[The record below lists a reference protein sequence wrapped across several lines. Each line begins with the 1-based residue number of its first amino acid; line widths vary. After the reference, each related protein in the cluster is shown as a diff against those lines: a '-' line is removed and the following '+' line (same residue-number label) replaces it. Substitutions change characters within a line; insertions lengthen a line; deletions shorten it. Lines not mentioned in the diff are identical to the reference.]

1 MGSQF
6 LKVAMP
12 KDAIS
17 LQATVR
23 TASGVHKMTIDRWG
37 DTTHKYDHYNSRRH
51 PTHKDSQA
59 IRRYEAEKA
68 VLSPLP
74 SPMPVLRRREQYRRN
89 LRAEGLRNEY
99 HEDGGR
105 SWNNQRNPTPR
116 RERRRS
122 PYYPPSPRYET
133 MSSDD
138 EGRDPIIRP
147 QPPSAAQGA
156 PQDPWAS
163 PEGRQGDLDDI
174 PELEEVPQLDGQ
186 GEGSEGF
193 SSGDPDPKVPT
204 NTPIE
209 RPGTPVIPIP
219 KNMQKFLDSTAKLD
233 QVLEEALEGM
243 ELEEDP
249 VEAGASSAPPPGIL
263 KRAKTIMNLEQNKV
277 EHMDKID
284 AQIANPGRH
293 RDTEYGTAQV
303 HHVVFRDPPASPDP
317 EEEET
322 NKRPPNNPQSGI
334 VPLEPEIVVANKE
347 EEISQQNPP
356 DSDCEIVEENAAPF
370 PEKPT
375 WAQMKMIKARKTLAL
390 KIPRVKVS
398 PCRCARP
405 DICTSEATST
415 TAEDSGN
422 DSEDL
427 E

>member
-1 MGSQF
+1 
-6 LKVAMP
+6 
-12 KDAIS
+12 
-17 LQATVR
+17 
-23 TASGVHKMTIDRWG
+23 
-37 DTTHKYDHYNSRRH
+37 
-51 PTHKDSQA
+51 
-59 IRRYEAEKA
+59 
-68 VLSPLP
+68 
-74 SPMPVLRRREQYRRN
+74 
-89 LRAEGLRNEY
+89 
-99 HEDGGR
+99 
-105 SWNNQRNPTPR
+105 
-116 RERRRS
+116 
-122 PYYPPSPRYET
+122 

-156 PQDPWAS
+156 PPQDPWAS

-174 PELEEVPQLDGQ
+174 PEPEEVPQLDGQ

-193 SSGDPDPKVPT
+193 STGDPDPKVPT

-249 VEAGASSAPPPGIL
+249 AEAGASSAPPPGIL
-263 KRAKTIMNLEQNKV
+263 KRAKTIMNLDQNKV

-284 AQIANPGRH
+284 AQMANPGRH
-293 RDTEYGTAQV
+293 RGTEYHTAQV

-317 EEEET
+317 EEEEEN
-322 NKRPPNNPQSGI
+322 NKRSQAHPQVGI
-334 VPLEPEIVVANKE
+334 VPLEPEIVVTNKE
-347 EEISQQNPP
+347 EENSQQNPP
-356 DSDCEIVEENAAPF
+356 DSDCEIVEEDAAPF

-375 WAQMKMIKARKTLAL
+375 WVQNKMIKARKQLAL

-422 DSEDL
+422 ESEDL